1 MMRILFRIIKKIRV
15 MLYDGLSAN
24 KPSFEGVRVQPV
36 LFLGKGNIRVV
47 EKSKFGYNPS
57 TIFISSY
64 CHIEARHADAS
75 ITIGSD
81 NHFNNKFSIVADHGN
96 ITIGDNCLVG
106 TNVSIINSDFHPIR
120 VKDRH
125 TTKYSCKDVIIGNNV
140 FIGSNVSIMKGVHIG
155 HNAVLANGSVV
166 FDDVEPNT
174 IVRGNPAKFYKQI
187 YE

>member
-1 MMRILFRIIKKIRV
+1 MRISLYKIVRHLRIWYYRR
-15 MLYDGLSAN
+15 MSTL
-24 KPSFEGVRVQPV
+24 KPIGSYKCIQPV
-36 LFLGKGNIRVV
+36 LFLGRGVV
-47 EKSKFGYNPS
+47 RIQGCIFGYNPS
-57 TIFISSY
+57 QGLHSGY

-81 NHFNNKFSIVADHGN
+81 NYFNNNFSIVADHGN

-120 VKDRH
+120 AKDRH

-155 HNAVLANGSVV
+155 DNAVISNGSVV